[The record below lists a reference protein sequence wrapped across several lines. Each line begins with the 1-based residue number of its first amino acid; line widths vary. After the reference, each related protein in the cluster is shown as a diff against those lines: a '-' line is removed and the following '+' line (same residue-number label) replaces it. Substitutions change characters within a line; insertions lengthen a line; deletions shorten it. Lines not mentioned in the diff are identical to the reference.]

1 MAIKW
6 VGLDGMIKTVAALGG
21 QFAILPTHLKKAVP
35 AFVASVKRNFRD
47 GGRPK
52 KWKPKK
58 DGSPSNL
65 IGRTGLLVGGIH
77 GFVEGNTIVVAS
89 PRIYSSIHHFG
100 GKTSPH
106 VIPNAFGR
114 GKDVEH
120 PGSVIPAR
128 PFMIIPE
135 NEMETNT
142 KIIAESIV
150 KGAKL

>member
-6 VGLDGMIKTVAALGG
+6 VALDKAIKTVGQLGK
-21 QFAILPTHLKKAVP
+21 QFVNLPVHLKKAVP
-35 AFVASVKRNFRD
+35 FYKGSVKRNFD
-47 GGRPK
+47 EGGRPK

-65 IGRTGLLVGGIH
+65 QKTGILVGGIH

-89 PRIYSSIHHFG
+89 PRIYSAIHHFG

-106 VIPNAFGR
+106 IIPNAFGR

-128 PFMIIPE
+128 PFMVIVPKDQEIGA
-135 NEMETNT
+135 
-142 KIIAESIV
+142 KIIAESII
-150 KGAKL
+150 KGARQ